1 MGLAW
6 IENPRVDGS
15 IPSQATKLKSP
26 FQRWLGLFCWA
37 ILVCVSPRRR
47 LLAIFLQKQSV
58 ATITDN
64 QRTSRRR
71 DHMKSLTFWA
81 LLVLAVH
88 TANAQLA
95 RIGGLAQVKNF
106 AGFLDALELS
116 K

>member
-1 MGLAW
+1 
-6 IENPRVDGS
+6 
-15 IPSQATKLKSP
+15 
-26 FQRWLGLFCWA
+26 
-37 ILVCVSPRRR
+37 
-47 LLAIFLQKQSV
+47 
-58 ATITDN
+58 
-64 QRTSRRR
+64 
-71 DHMKSLTFWA
+71 MKSLTFWA